1 MVIYMQKNQ
10 RQYIQ
15 EYSIKTLYDMKYYD
29 VFSYYTTTIHKR
41 QFTKDNYLELF
52 NLYLINIRYLC
63 GYMRLSK
70 QNACRIYH
78 HACISIYIYFFYF
91 FITNKHAHN
100 TNRYNQ
106 YPAYISITKSHKI
119 CAVLFS
125 TTCTENVHHTS
136 CIYSWYRTSKRT
148 ALIICRQKYA
158 SAKVSLSIVVVQRE
172 KNNMCDKQVLI
183 TIIQRS
189 HGNNYL
195 IQLSKHGNNYLIQL
209 SKHGNNY
216 LIQLSKHGNNYLIQL
231 SKHGNNYLIQLSKH
245 GNNYLIHERD
255 IRIKII

>member
-1 MVIYMQKNQ
+1 MHKNQ

-78 HACISIYIYFFYF
+78 HACISIYIYFFF
-91 FITNKHAHN
+91 FTNKHAHN

-172 KNNMCDKQVLI
+172 KKKKNMCDKQVLI

-216 LIQLSKHGNNYLIQL
+216 LIQLSKHGNNYLI
-231 SKHGNNYLIQLSKH
+231 
-245 GNNYLIHERD
+245 HERD